1 MKKWLFVILA
11 CLLGVSSAG
20 CAVSQVLE
28 NKADNQ
34 KHAEEVSKKLIRYIN
49 EKDVDGIE
57 QLFNQY
63 SRNED
68 KLRKDIEDFFDYID
82 GEIVDYNIN
91 FRGEVG
97 SWIEDGK
104 WLEQEIQT
112 NLENIITD
120 TGTKYYIDF
129 GEYTIYTEDKD
140 KEGMVYLRLCDE
152 DKKLIFG
159 ICYTSR
165 KVERN
170 GFSTFLLV

>member
-1 MKKWLFVILA
+1 MKKWLLVILI
-11 CLLGVSSAG
+11 CLIGICCSG
-20 CAVSQVLE
+20 CAVMEALDNRAE
-28 NKADNQ
+28 NQ
-34 KHAEEVSKKLIRYIN
+34 RHAEKVSKKLICYIN

-57 QLFNQY
+57 QLFNKFSQK
-63 SRNED
+63 EE
-68 KLRKDIEDFFDYID
+68 KLRGDIKDFFDYID

-91 FRGEVG
+91 YRGEVG

-104 WLEQEIQT
+104 WVEQEVQT

-159 ICYTSR
+159 ICY
-165 KVERN
+165 E
-170 GFSTFLLV
+170 

>member
-20 CAVSQVLE
+20 CTVSQVLE

-82 GEIVDYNIN
+82 GEIVDYDIN

-165 KVERN
+165 KVEK
-170 GFSTFLLV
+170 